1 MSRSMGVFACRPVAW
16 SSTRLVVVAP
26 GLGLPSETV
35 AQPSGIAPRNGLFLP
50 LGGGLSGEVRGAL
63 AGTAPGGVQ
72 GGDAAPAGVIRS
84 RRRVAIDFSLLGER
98 VEGLL
103 GRPDVDPG
111 RGEIP
116 PLVLNFFDDAS
127 VEMSVDAVEP
137 AVLGDGYVVS
147 GSVPGQPG
155 SIVLVVHAGNDDRVV
170 AVSGSATTAEGA
182 FRVSTVGG
190 GTYAIEEI
198 DTAVPWVDGVL
209 PDEPESLDPP
219 PPGAGDAAFSRVD
232 PAVSADASGVSEID
246 VLVLYTP
253 AAAVQAGGEASMR
266 AQVELLF
273 GETNMAFRG
282 SGVSARVGRLGAHGV
297 VRGKRGY
304 GHRSRALGRPVRRL
318 ARRRSC
324 PAGGCGRRSRSSA
337 RCVRPDGVVRRQHQ
351 LRSCF
356 HQPAP

>member
-1 MSRSMGVFACRPVAW
+1 MSRSMGVFACRPVVW
-16 SSTRLVVVAP
+16 SSTLLVVVAL

-35 AQPSGIAPRNGLFLP
+35 AQPSGIAPGNGLFLP

-84 RRRVAIDFSLLGER
+84 RRVAIDFSLLGER

-155 SIVLVVHAGNDDRVV
+155 SIVLVVHADNDDRVV

-190 GTYAIEEI
+190 GT
-198 DTAVPWVDGVL
+198 
-209 PDEPESLDPP
+209 
-219 PPGAGDAAFSRVD
+219 
-232 PAVSADASGVSEID
+232 
-246 VLVLYTP
+246 
-253 AAAVQAGGEASMR
+253 
-266 AQVELLF
+266 
-273 GETNMAFRG
+273 
-282 SGVSARVGRLGAHGV
+282 
-297 VRGKRGY
+297 
-304 GHRSRALGRPVRRL
+304 
-318 ARRRSC
+318 
-324 PAGGCGRRSRSSA
+324 
-337 RCVRPDGVVRRQHQ
+337 
-351 LRSCF
+351 
-356 HQPAP
+356 